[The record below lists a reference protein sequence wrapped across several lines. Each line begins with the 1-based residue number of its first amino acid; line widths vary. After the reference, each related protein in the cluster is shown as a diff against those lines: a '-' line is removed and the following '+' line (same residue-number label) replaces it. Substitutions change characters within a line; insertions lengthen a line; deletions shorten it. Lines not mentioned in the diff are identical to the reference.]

1 MSADHLHHGNKEGG
15 IDTKKLGSI
24 VRPCHRVTGNR
35 RDSVEGAGWERLFVA
50 INDHA
55 RIDFTAM
62 HSEEKK
68 HEAVHNAVAYYAG
81 LGVRITPAD

>member
-1 MSADHLHHGNKEGG
+1 M
-15 IDTKKLGSI
+15 
-24 VRPCHRVTGNR
+24 TGNR

-50 INDHA
+50 IDDHA

-62 HSEEKK
+62 HSEEEK
-68 HEAVHNAVAYYAG
+68 HEAVHNAVVYYAG